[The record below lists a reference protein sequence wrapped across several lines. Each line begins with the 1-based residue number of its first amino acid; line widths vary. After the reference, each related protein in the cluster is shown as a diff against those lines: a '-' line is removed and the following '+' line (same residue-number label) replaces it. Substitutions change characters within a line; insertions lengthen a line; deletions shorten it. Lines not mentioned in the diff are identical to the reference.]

1 MLGNELKRVGI
12 NSGDVGM
19 LKLIKKRN
27 NLLKL
32 SRRATPQGTTIAV
45 ACRHHF
51 NINFQHFE
59 PSRHATLK
67 AHTRRAT
74 RRGCMTANFRC

>member
-1 MLGNELKRVGI
+1 MLGNELKRVRI
-12 NSGDVGM
+12 NFGDVGM

-32 SRRATPQGTTIAV
+32 SCRATPQGTTTAV
-45 ACRHHF
+45 
-51 NINFQHFE
+51 INFQHFE
-59 PSRHATLK
+59 SSRHATLK

-74 RRGCMTANFRC
+74 RWGCMTPNLRF